1 MSGKPRVAVTRRW
14 PEQAEARLA
23 ELFDVQLNEDDHPM
37 STEELQEAMRTADAV
52 FPTVSDR
59 IDAAVLEAQPRRA
72 RILGNFGVG
81 FNHIDLEAARQ
92 AGIVVTNTPEVL
104 TECTADIAM
113 ILLLTV
119 ARRGGEGERQLRA
132 GQWSGWR
139 PTHLLGT
146 RVSGKILGLV
156 GFGRIAQAV
165 ARRAF
170 FGFGMRILYYDPY
183 MQESDAAR
191 EVQAVQISTLEE
203 LLAQPDFVSLHCP
216 GGKETRHLINGERL
230 ALLQPHAFLINTSR
244 GDVVDE
250 DALVMALQEGRI
262 AGAGF
267 DVYEQEPTVHPG
279 LLQRE
284 NVVLLPHLGSA
295 SRETRVA
302 MGMRAIENVQAFFAG
317 QSPPDRIV

>member
-23 ELFDVQLNEDDHPM
+23 ELFDVRLNEDDHPM
-37 STEELQEAMRTADAV
+37 STEELQEAMRTADAA

-81 FNHIDLEAARQ
+81 FNHIDLEAARR
-92 AGIVVTNTPEVL
+92 AGIAVTNTPEVL

-113 ILLLTV
+113 ILLLTA

-139 PTHLLGT
+139 PTHMLGT

-183 MQESDAAR
+183 ARESDAAR
-191 EVQAVQISTLEE
+191 EVQAVQCSTLEE

-216 GGKETRHLINGERL
+216 GGKETRHLLNGERL

-250 DALVMALQEGRI
+250 EALVAALREDRI

-267 DVYEQEPTVHPG
+267 DVYEQEPAVHPG